1 MRCPKQIAKQ
11 LWKRKGRQLWGK
23 SCRQVPRAMGGC
35 PRHKLTEVSTQK
47 SKRKSGI
54 FVPHL
59 GDFLKAFSQPA
70 TPPEVL
76 WHDEIATL
84 EDKDVS

>member
-1 MRCPKQIAKQ
+1 MEK
-11 LWKRKGRQLWGK
+11 KGAAALGE

-35 PRHKLTEVSTQK
+35 PRHKLTEASTQE
-47 SKRKSGI
+47 SKRKSGN

-59 GDFLKAFSQPA
+59 GDFLKALEQPQ
-70 TPPEVL
+70 TPPAVL
-76 WHDEIATL
+76 WHDERATL